1 MELVLV
7 RHGQSEANVM
17 ADMNKA
23 GDSSGTEAMKVA
35 KRHDSNMRLTDLGRE
50 QARTVGAWLQE
61 NGPRFDS
68 FYCSEYIRTKETAGE
83 MNLDGAVWQ
92 PDIMIRERDQ
102 GVQDGGGDVK
112 YGLDPEEQS
121 RLDKSPLFWCPLGGE
136 SMADVITR
144 IQHFLQTL
152 SSCAA
157 GMRVVVVC
165 HYRTI
170 HAFRMLL
177 EDIPM
182 ERCPQL
188 LQTKMPNCCVWW
200 YSRRNLDTGETTPHL
215 SSVRRIAVSR
225 NKATGKQ
232 TVDEQKWPVHRI
244 TFTSAALLE
253 QVAGFP
259 QVVNLGPDGKGRV
272 VEGGAEAAATT
283 PRPDTR
289 GHLPEAKRLRR

>member
-1 MELVLV
+1 
-7 RHGQSEANVM
+7 
-17 ADMNKA
+17 
-23 GDSSGTEAMKVA
+23 
-35 KRHDSNMRLTDLGRE
+35 
-50 QARTVGAWLQE
+50 
-61 NGPRFDS
+61 
-68 FYCSEYIRTKETAGE
+68 
-83 MNLDGAVWQ
+83 
-92 PDIMIRERDQ
+92 
-102 GVQDGGGDVK
+102 
-112 YGLDPEEQS
+112 
-121 RLDKSPLFWCPLGGE
+121 
-136 SMADVITR
+136 MADVITR

-200 YSRRNLDTGETTPHL
+200 YSRRNPETGETTPHL

-225 NKATGKQ
+225 DKVTGEQ
-232 TVDEQKWPVHRI
+232 IVDEQQWPVDRV

-253 QVAGFP
+253 QVQQFP
-259 QVVNLGPDGKGRV
+259 QVVNLGADGKGRV
-272 VEGGAEAAATT
+272 VEGGAEAAAAT
-283 PRPDTR
+283 PRPDAR
-289 GHLPEAKRLRR
+289 NALPEAKKQRRR